1 MAHGKFPGL
10 PAANTCAEQSVIL
23 GNMVQLQVGDVLESR
38 YRIDHPIARGGMS
51 TVYRCV
57 DLRLGRAVAAK
68 VMDQRYVNDSVFRQ
82 RFRREARAMAQLSHP
97 NLVNVHD
104 FGSDGDHLYLVM
116 ELIRGGTLRELL
128 AERGPMPPHAAT
140 AVLRNLL
147 TGLSVAHT
155 AGMVHRD
162 IKPDNV
168 LINDDH
174 QVKLADFGLVRSA
187 SRGSSGTDQI
197 VGTVSYLSPEQ
208 VEGTDI
214 GPASDVY
221 SAGILLFELLTATT
235 PFRGNT
241 DLEHA
246 FARLEQDVPA
256 PSSLIEGIP
265 QLFDELVGTA
275 TAKAPEDRF
284 TNAAEFLAALDDIA
298 ADLQLPAFKV
308 PVPRNAAAHR
318 AAAVPTD
325 TTGIVGPLEPTG
337 VIEAPA
343 DHTEALGPAPEPR
356 QDETS
361 VIPQVTQRPQE
372 TSFLPPT
379 GASETAIQPPAP
391 VPVPQEPAEVEAAGS
406 SPGSTPVTNRSRVK
420 LVVWLVVVAVLTAAI
435 AIGGWWFG
443 SGRYGEIPQVFGM
456 EQTAA
461 VSAIEEAGFTAQ
473 TQEVYSDEVPESQI
487 AGTEPEAGDRVVRG
501 DSVTMLVS
509 LGQPEIPGIPQ
520 DRSLES
526 LRSVL
531 NERDLFSEI
540 GDPVYSDDIA
550 EGGVVRI
557 DPTPGTTV
565 STGSSVTVH
574 LSQGPAP
581 VSIPDISG
589 LSPEQAREELDE
601 VGLGVAETVEIFDAE
616 VPGGQA
622 AGTVPAAGESV
633 SRGTPITLQVSNA
646 LVVPDIT
653 GLSLSEAEELL
664 ADADL
669 SLGEQSRD
677 ADAVAETADTITT
690 VTPAAG
696 ELVDPANPVVSV
708 TLPGQ
713 VEVPGVLGRRVDDAR
728 DLLEAAGLTVETDDS
743 DGARVYW
750 QSPRS
755 GEETEPGDVIELRA
769 IG

>member
-1 MAHGKFPGL
+1 
-10 PAANTCAEQSVIL
+10 
-23 GNMVQLQVGDVLESR
+23 MVQLQVGDVLESR

-68 VMDQRYVNDSVFRQ
+68 VMDQRFVNDPVFRQ

-97 NLVNVHD
+97 NLVNVYD
-104 FGSDGDHLYLVM
+104 FGSDGDQLYLVM

-128 AERGPMPPHAAT
+128 AERGPMPPHAAA

-147 TGLSVAHT
+147 TGLSVAHA

-187 SRGSSGTDQI
+187 TRGAAGTDQI

-208 VEGTDI
+208 VEGTDL

-235 PFRGNT
+235 PFTGNT
-241 DLEHA
+241 DLAHA

-256 PSSLIEGIP
+256 PSSLIEGVP

-275 TAKAPEDRF
+275 TSRVPEDRF
-284 TNAAEFLAALDDIA
+284 TDAGEFLAALDDIA

-308 PVPRNAAAHR
+308 PVPLNAAAHR

-325 TTGIVGPLEPTG
+325 TSGIVGPLEPTG
-337 VIEAPA
+337 VIETEPA
-343 DHTEALGPAPEPR
+343 EPATEHTEVLGPDPEPR
-356 QDETS
+356 ADETS
-361 VIPQVTQRPQE
+361 VIPPVSARPQE

-379 GASETAIQPPAP
+379 GASETSVYPAAQLQPPAP
-391 VPVPQEPAEVEAAGS
+391 QAPPPAPREPAGVTAAETP
-406 SPGSTPVTNRSRVK
+406 PGSTPVTNRSRAK
-420 LVVWLVVVAVLTAAI
+420 LVVWLLVVALLTAAI
-435 AIGGWWFG
+435 AVGGWWFG

-461 VSAIEEAGFTAQ
+461 VSTIEEAGYAIETR
-473 TQEVYSDEVPESQI
+473 EIYSDDVPESQI
-487 AGTEPEAGDRVVRG
+487 AGTEPVAGDRVVRG
-501 DSVTMLVS
+501 DTVTMLVS
-509 LGQPEIPGIPQ
+509 LGQPTVPGVPQ
-520 DRSLES
+520 DRSIET
-526 LRSVL
+526 LRSQL
-531 NERDLFSEI
+531 NERELFSEI
-540 GDPVYSDDIA
+540 GEPVYSDDIA

-557 DPTPGTTV
+557 DPAPGTTV

-581 VSIPDISG
+581 VSIPDIAG
-589 LSPEQAREELDE
+589 LSPDAARDELAE
-601 VGLGVAETVEIFDAE
+601 VGLGVSETVEIFDAE
-616 VPGGQA
+616 TPGGQTV
-622 AGTVPAAGESV
+622 GTSPAAGESV
-633 SRGTPITLQVSNA
+633 ARGTPITLQLSNA
-646 LVVPDIT
+646 LVVPDVT

-664 ADADL
+664 SDAGL
-669 SLGEQSRD
+669 SITEQSRD
-677 ADAVAETADTITT
+677 AEAAAAAADT
-690 VTPAAG
+690 VTAVEPAAG
-696 ELVDPANPVVSV
+696 DLVDPASPVVEV

-713 VEVPGVLGRRVDDAR
+713 VEVPGVLGRRVSEAR
-728 DLLEAAGLTVETDDS
+728 DMIEAAGLTVETDDS
-743 DGARVYW
+743 DDARVYW
-750 QSPRS
+750 QSSRS
-755 GEETEPGDVIELRA
+755 GEEIEPGDVVELRA